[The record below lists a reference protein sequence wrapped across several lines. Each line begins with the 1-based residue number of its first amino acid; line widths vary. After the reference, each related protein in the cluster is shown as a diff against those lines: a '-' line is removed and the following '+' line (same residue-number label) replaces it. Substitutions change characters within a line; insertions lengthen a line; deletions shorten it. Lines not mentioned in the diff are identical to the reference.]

1 MSLSETMTALMDKAR
16 EITGLT
22 EKISIARLTSLMNHF
37 DLHVNPNI
45 FPETEFTVKKGGEWS
60 YDTPHPYINLKP
72 GTYTFSW
79 KAKTDG
85 SNKTVRI
92 RIIDL
97 VANTYANFIVGPFAG
112 KEFPLTS
119 LTQSYTFTIPK
130 DEHNYNLCMYGSAAG
145 EDVNN
150 DVTFYDCKLE
160 AGDLATPLNS
170 LGGIVPPNLFDIA
183 RIKLTNANRDGTLFT
198 FEDNSNLNSSVYT
211 DFLVQNNIPLKKN
224 TAYQLSFSV
233 RGTGTIVTYVYGNNS
248 SGKYI
253 DNGHRWGLTNQWQDF
268 QQYLPPE
275 SVPLNANFNFR
286 SATNCSGEVTN
297 LKLTPVE

>member
-22 EKISIARLTSLMNHF
+22 EKINIARLTSLMDHF

-45 FPETEFTVKKGGEWS
+45 LPETEFTAKKGGRWS
-60 YDTPHPYINLKP
+60 YDTPYPYINLKP

-92 RIIDL
+92 RIFDI
-97 VANTYANFIVGPFAG
+97 VANAYANFIVGPFYG

-145 EDVNN
+145 VKVNN

-160 AGDLATPLNS
+160 LGDLATPLTKV
-170 LGGIVPPNLFDIA
+170 GGITKA
-183 RIKLTNANRDGTLFT
+183 
-198 FEDNSNLNSSVYT
+198 
-211 DFLVQNNIPLKKN
+211 FLSALRWH
-224 TAYQLSFSV
+224 FS
-233 RGTGTIVTYVYGNNS
+233 
-248 SGKYI
+248 
-253 DNGHRWGLTNQWQDF
+253 
-268 QQYLPPE
+268 
-275 SVPLNANFNFR
+275 
-286 SATNCSGEVTN
+286 
-297 LKLTPVE
+297 PVIGGVA

>member
-1 MSLSETMTALMDKAR
+1 MLSETMTALMDKAR
-16 EITGLT
+16 EITGIT
-22 EKISIARLTSLMNHF
+22 EKINIAQLTSLMNHF

-45 FPETEFTVKKGGEWS
+45 FPETEFTAKKGGVWS
-60 YDTPHPYINLKP
+60 FDTPHPYINLKP

-97 VANTYANFIVGPFAG
+97 AANIYANFIVGPFAG

-160 AGDLATPLNS
+160 AGDLATPLNPV
-170 LGGIVPPNLFDIA
+170 GGVTKA
-183 RIKLTNANRDGTLFT
+183 
-198 FEDNSNLNSSVYT
+198 
-211 DFLVQNNIPLKKN
+211 FLYALERH
-224 TAYQLSFSV
+224 FSPMIGDV
-233 RGTGTIVTYVYGNNS
+233 
-248 SGKYI
+248 
-253 DNGHRWGLTNQWQDF
+253 
-268 QQYLPPE
+268 
-275 SVPLNANFNFR
+275 A
-286 SATNCSGEVTN
+286 
-297 LKLTPVE
+297 

>member
-1 MSLSETMTALMDKAR
+1 MSEVSLSETMTALMDKFR
-16 EITGLT
+16 EKTGLT
-22 EKISIARLTSLMNHF
+22 EKLTIAQATGLIDHL

-45 FPETEFTVKKGGEWS
+45 LPKTEFTSKKGSEWS

-97 VANTYANFIVGPFAG
+97 AANIYANFIVGPFAG
-112 KEFPLTS
+112 KEFPLTG

-130 DEHNYNLCMYGSAAG
+130 DEHNYNLGMYGSAAG

-160 AGDLATPLNS
+160 VGDLATPLEKVV
-170 LGGIVPPNLFDIA
+170 GGVAKAF
-183 RIKLTNANRDGTLFT
+183 LTA
-198 FEDNSNLNSSVYT
+198 
-211 DFLVQNNIPLKKN
+211 
-224 TAYQLSFSV
+224 
-233 RGTGTIVTYVYGNNS
+233 
-248 SGKYI
+248 
-253 DNGHRWGLTNQWQDF
+253 
-268 QQYLPPE
+268 
-275 SVPLNANFNFR
+275 
-286 SATNCSGEVTN
+286 
-297 LKLTPVE
+297 LTPIRGCAA

>member
-1 MSLSETMTALMDKAR
+1 MSEVSLSETMTALMDKAR

-22 EKISIARLTSLMNHF
+22 EKISIAQLTSLMNHF

-45 FPETEFTVKKGGEWS
+45 FPETEFTAKKGGVWS

-97 VANTYANFIVGPFAG
+97 AANIYANFIVGPFAG

-150 DVTFYDCKLE
+150 DVTFYECKLE

-170 LGGIVPPNLFDIA
+170 VGGG
-183 RIKLTNANRDGTLFT
+183 KL
-198 FEDNSNLNSSVYT
+198 SVSY
-211 DFLVQNNIPLKKN
+211 P
-224 TAYQLSFSV
+224 A
-233 RGTGTIVTYVYGNNS
+233 
-248 SGKYI
+248 
-253 DNGHRWGLTNQWQDF
+253 
-268 QQYLPPE
+268 
-275 SVPLNANFNFR
+275 
-286 SATNCSGEVTN
+286 
-297 LKLTPVE
+297 

>member
-1 MSLSETMTALMDKAR
+1 MSLSETMTVLMDKAR

-22 EKISIARLTSLMNHF
+22 EKINITQLTSLMNHF

-45 FPETEFTVKKGGEWS
+45 LPETEFTSKKGGEWS
-60 YDTPHPYINLKP
+60 YGTPYPYINLKP

-92 RIIDL
+92 RIFDI
-97 VANTYANFIVGPFAG
+97 VGNAYANFVVGPFFG

-130 DEHNYNLCMYGSAAG
+130 DEHNYNLCMYGSAAR

-160 AGDLATPLNS
+160 LGDLATPLTK
-170 LGGIVPPNLFDIA
+170 LGGVVKA
-183 RIKLTNANRDGTLFT
+183 
-198 FEDNSNLNSSVYT
+198 V
-211 DFLVQNNIPLKKN
+211 
-224 TAYQLSFSV
+224 LSALHLE
-233 RGTGTIVTYVYGNNS
+233 R
-248 SGKYI
+248 
-253 DNGHRWGLTNQWQDF
+253 RC
-268 QQYLPPE
+268 
-275 SVPLNANFNFR
+275 A
-286 SATNCSGEVTN
+286 A
-297 LKLTPVE
+297 